1 MLDGI
6 KVLIERMDSHP
17 EEFFGDLSYRWAEV
31 MQDIAKNGP
40 QFLEEEDLMLLNKK
54 VKEVRRKELNAKI
67 MDEIAN
73 AERLQSAQEK
83 FAKAGRL
90 QPGQLSSYGQ
100 AVTKPPG
107 VPVQNSWWL
116 SSGAQQTLN
125 QAFDSAYNDYRTEHG
140 TNALGNLEWV
150 EERADQVTLN
160 RIRLQNTM
168 LEMELA
174 AVKRE
179 QEAKDNRSKAYK
191 QRNNQKWFNR

>member
-17 EEFFGDLSYRWAEV
+17 EEFFGDLAYRWAEV

-73 AERLQSAQEK
+73 AERLNHAQEK

-90 QPGQLSSYGQ
+90 QPGQISAYGQ
-100 AVTKPPG
+100 AVPKQPG
-107 VPVQNSWWL
+107 GAVQKVWWD
-116 SSGAQQTLN
+116 SAQQSLN
-125 QAFDSAYNDYRTEHG
+125 QAFDSAYHDYRTEHG

>member
-83 FAKAGRL
+83 FARAGKL
-90 QPGQLSSYGQ
+90 QVGTYNVAQ
-100 AVTKPPG
+100 AKNAG
-107 VPVQNSWWL
+107 GPVQNSWWL

-125 QAFDSAYNDYRTEHG
+125 QAFDSAYHDYRTEHG